1 MEENLPNIAA
11 TGGLKIRWKWGALAA
26 LAITLLSLYP
36 QLHLWVHLGRN
47 TESVYAY
54 FDTDEVAYSA
64 YLQALI
70 DGQPRRN
77 DPYTGHDDSQK
88 KPLSESLF
96 SVQFVSPYLAAIP
109 ARLVGLSASTVFVI
123 LMPLVAAVSALA
135 LFWVLATSTHDHR
148 IAAVGVLV
156 VLCLATL
163 VSGQGP
169 ARHLFRTSEAWGY
182 LPFLRRYVPAIPF
195 PFFVA
200 MFGIVGRTVM
210 EKETRYLG
218 QALAAGLIMVLL
230 IFSYFY
236 LWTAAFA
243 WFACLTVIWLLARPA
258 GWKRTIR
265 FFGITWLITISGLI
279 PYLLLLSHR
288 ASNTDQVQALV
299 HTRIPDLFR
308 PSEIISFILLAAV
321 ARTLLL
327 GRVSLKDP
335 KVLFVISLLLLTPA
349 VFNQQVIT
357 GISLQPFHYEEFV
370 TSYCVLIA
378 AIIGWRLLPRESRLA
393 KFANS
398 DRVLFWI
405 AIICIA
411 YGVNSAS
418 GVSRAALNDNA
429 QRDEAIPAALH
440 LKELSRHE
448 SGTVFLSAPEQADVF
463 PTLSSQPVL
472 WAVHMGVFPGSEPVE
487 LKERFYQY
495 LYYSGASEQSLSEL
509 LAAKNHLSC
518 VALFGYEREIPV
530 FASAFRPVTEQEI
543 NTEVQMYANYINSF
557 DRTAA
562 ARYPLTYAVVPSD
575 AQMDNS
581 NLSKWYELNEGERFG
596 SLIVYR
602 LKLRP

>member
-1 MEENLPNIAA
+1 MKAPLHNIAT
-11 TGGLKIRWKWGALAA
+11 TGVLKIKWKWGALAA

-36 QLHLWVHLGRN
+36 QLHLWMHLGRN
-47 TESVYAY
+47 TEGVYAY

-77 DPYTGHDDSQK
+77 DPYTGHDASQK
-88 KPLSESLF
+88 KPLPESLF
-96 SVQFVSPYLAAIP
+96 SFHFVSPYLAAIP

-123 LMPLVAAVSALA
+123 LMPLIAAMSALA

-148 IAAVGVLV
+148 LAARGGLV

-169 ARHLFRTSEAWGY
+169 ARQLFRTTEAWGY

-218 QALAAGLIMVLL
+218 QALAAGLIIVLL

-236 LWTAAFA
+236 LWTAALA
-243 WFACLTVIWLLARPA
+243 WFACLTFIWLLARPA
-258 GWKRTIR
+258 GWKRAIR

-288 ASNTDQVQALV
+288 APNTDQVQALM
-299 HTRIPDLFR
+299 HTRSPDLFR
-308 PSEIISFILLAAV
+308 PSEIVSFVLLAAV
-321 ARTLLL
+321 ARLLL
-327 GRVSLKDP
+327 LRRVSLKDP
-335 KVLFVISLLLLTPA
+335 RVLFLVSFLLLTPA
-349 VFNQQVIT
+349 VFNQQIIT

-378 AIIGWRLLPRESRLA
+378 AIVGWRLLPRESRLA

-398 DRVLFWI
+398 DRALFWI
-405 AIICIA
+405 AIVCIA
-411 YGVNSAS
+411 YGMNSAS

-429 QRDEAIPAALH
+429 QRDQTIPAAVY
-440 LKELSRHE
+440 LKEVSRHRN
-448 SGTVFLSAPEQADVF
+448 GTVFLSAPEQADVF

-472 WAVHMGVFPGSEPVE
+472 WAVHMSVFPGSQPAE

-495 LYYSGASEQSLSEL
+495 LYFSGSTEQSVREL
-509 LAAKNHLSC
+509 LAAKNHLAF

-530 FASAFRPVTEQEI
+530 FASVFRPVTDQEI
-543 NTEVQMYANYINSF
+543 KSEVQLYANYINSF

-581 NLSKWYELNEGERFG
+581 NLSKWYELSEGERFG